1 MTMTNIQISIKQV
14 MKILIFKDI
23 VLYWK
28 YDNLQQKI
36 SFHKET
42 LD

>member
-1 MTMTNIQISIKQV
+1 MTITNIQISIKQV
-14 MKILIFKDI
+14 MKILISKDI
-23 VLYWK
+23 VLSWK
-28 YDNLQQKI
+28 YDHLQQKI